1 MVIESFLKLTLRNI
15 ARNKMHTFINVAVLS
30 LGIVGALVIFLI
42 IRFEFSF
49 DAYHTDSDR
58 IFRLVRTVDE
68 FGQTN
73 HSPGVPYL
81 LPQTMQND
89 FPEIEQVTIVDN
101 NFTPSVFAVTR
112 DDGSIAKFK
121 EEQGVAFVD
130 PDYFK
135 IFSYRWFYGDPDHA
149 LSAPHSMVIS
159 KGLADKFFGAENP
172 IGKRVVYDTS
182 HEVQVTGVVADVSPN
197 SDLPFSLLISYD
209 HKERGDDNWGSV
221 ASNVQCYLKLPEHL
235 DPKQV
240 ESRLGTFL
248 AKYQKEDK
256 AEKITQYLQPLH
268 NIHFDT
274 RFTTFG
280 GRTVARATLM
290 ALGLIG
296 VLLMIAAS
304 INFVNLNTA
313 LATKRSK
320 EVGVRKALGS
330 TKAKLILHFLV
341 ETASVMF
348 LAIVISLALA
358 ELVLDQLQPLLG
370 SRLSVH
376 LFDNAAIPLFL
387 FVLFLVVT
395 ISAGFYPALYLSRFN
410 VSEALRNKLTSS
422 YGEGLVL
429 RKGLVLV
436 QIAISQALIICALAI
451 NSQIAY
457 FQKTDMGF
465 NREAVVEV
473 ELPGNELSKL
483 ASFKNQ
489 LLQQTTI
496 KHVSFSNTG
505 AASRSVWN
513 GNYTLRDSAEVK
525 EGRTQIK
532 FIDQD
537 FIATYELRVLAGVG
551 LAVTDTLKKFIV
563 NRTFAEGAGYG
574 DDLEG
579 LLGKYA
585 KFWGREAPIAG
596 IVTDFNTRSLHQ
608 KVEPVIMLMQNR
620 FWQAGIKIDLKN
632 MKSALSAI
640 EQAWSSVYPDYV
652 FDYAFLD
659 DTIHRFYAD
668 EEKTA
673 GLMNIFAGVAIFIG
687 CLGLFGLVS
696 YMVAQ
701 RTKEIGIRKVLGA
714 DLASILVMFLKDFA
728 YLILIAFMV
737 AAPVAYYFMQAWL
750 ADFAYRIEMDSSI
763 FLMAFA
769 ITFAIAFF
777 TVGYKS
783 IRTALANPVESLRY
797 E

>member
-1 MVIESFLKLTLRNI
+1 
-15 ARNKMHTFINVAVLS
+15 MHALINVAGLS
-30 LGIVGALVIFLI
+30 LGIAGALVVFLI
-42 IRFEFSF
+42 IRFELSF
-49 DAYHTDSDR
+49 DAYQPDSNR

-73 HSPGVPYL
+73 HSPGVPYP
-81 LPQTMQND
+81 LPRALRND
-89 FPEIEQVTIVDN
+89 FPEIERITIVDN

-135 IFSYRWFYGDPDHA
+135 IFSYRWLLGDPDRA
-149 LSAPHSMVIS
+149 LAAPHAMVIS
-159 KGLADKFFGAENP
+159 KGLAEKFFGGENP
-172 IGKRVVYDTS
+172 LGKRVVYDTS
-182 HEVQVTGVVADVSPN
+182 HEAQVTGVVAEVSPN

-209 HKERGDDNWGSV
+209 HEERGNDNWGSV
-221 ASNVQCYLKLPEHL
+221 ASNVQCYLKLPAHL
-235 DPKQV
+235 DPKQI
-240 ESRLGTFL
+240 ESRLGAFL
-248 AKYQKEDK
+248 AKYQKADK
-256 AEKITQYLQPLH
+256 AEKVTQHLQPLR

-280 GRTVARATLM
+280 GRTVAKATLV

-296 VLLMIAAS
+296 ALLMIAAS

-313 LATKRSK
+313 LAAKRSK

-330 TKAKLILHFLV
+330 TKTRLVLHFLA
-341 ETASVMF
+341 ETAAVMS
-348 LAIVISLALA
+348 LAIVVSLALA
-358 ELVLDQLQPLLG
+358 ELVLGQLQSLLG
-370 SRLSVH
+370 SRLSIH
-376 LFDNAAIPLFL
+376 LFGDAAIPLFL
-387 FVLFLVVT
+387 FALFIVVT
-395 ISAGFYPALYLSRFN
+395 ISAGLYPALYLSRFN
-410 VSEALRNKLTSS
+410 VSEALRNKLTAG

-436 QIAISQALIICALAI
+436 QFAISQALIICTI
-451 NSQIAY
+451 VISRQMAY
-457 FQKTDMGF
+457 FQKADMGF

-473 ELPGNELSKL
+473 ELPSNELAKL
-483 ASFKNQ
+483 ARFKNQ
-489 LLQQTTI
+489 LLQHTAI
-496 KHVSFSNTG
+496 ARVGFSNTG
-505 AASRSVWN
+505 TASRSVWN

-537 FIATYELRVLAGVG
+537 FIATYELRLLAGEG
-551 LAVTDTLKKFIV
+551 LAVTDTLKKYIV
-563 NRTFAEGAGYG
+563 NRTFAEEAGYG

-585 KFWGREAPIAG
+585 KIWGREAPIAG
-596 IVTDFNTRSLHQ
+596 VVTDFNTRSLHH

-632 MKSALSAI
+632 MKGALSAI

-659 DTIHRFYAD
+659 DTIRRFYED
-668 EEKTA
+668 EQKTA
-673 GLMNIFAGVAIFIG
+673 GLMNIFAGVAILIG

-696 YMVAQ
+696 YMAAR

-714 DLASILVMFLKDFA
+714 DLANILAMFLKDFA
-728 YLILIAFMV
+728 YLVLLAFLV
-737 AAPVAYYFMQAWL
+737 AAPAAYYFMQAWL
-750 ADFAYRIEMDSSI
+750 ADFAYRIKMDISI
-763 FLMAFA
+763 FLMALATAFVIA
-769 ITFAIAFF
+769 IVTL
-777 TVGYKS
+777 GYKS
-783 IRTALANPVESLRY
+783 IRAALANPVESLRY